1 MSLINESFQNI
12 KGIKLYGWEHKFLSK
27 IDTIYEEET
36 VLVNQCE
43 LRSLLYQRLAE
54 LLQIFMPILVYGLY
68 IWNGN
73 SLDLGQ
79 FTITSMMMNKL
90 KFRLQ
95 HATRMYRE
103 IFVVEEA
110 MTRLNHFYKAP
121 EVQKNL
127 IDKKAP
133 DHQHVSEFA
142 LRVQGSFSWGIT
154 SIDKEA
160 RDKYR
165 EKVRKE
171 RESQGTPIAK
181 LVRKILP
188 AWREEVIEVPLE
200 PRSLDQML
208 NLKRLDL
215 SV

>member
-43 LRSLLYQRLAE
+43 LRSLLYQRFAE
-54 LLQIFMPILVYGLY
+54 LLQFFMPILVYGLY

-121 EVQKNL
+121 EVQRNL
-127 IDKKAP
+127 IDKKAS
-133 DHQHVSEFA
+133 DQGSDKFA
-142 LRVQGSFSWGIT
+142 LSVQGSFSWGIT

-160 RDKYR
+160 RDKSR

-171 RESQGTPIAK
+171 RESQGTRLQSWFAK
-181 LVRKILP
+181 YCPLGARK
-188 AWREEVIEVPLE
+188 
-200 PRSLDQML
+200 
-208 NLKRLDL
+208 
-215 SV
+215 